1 MYQKIFIIG
10 RLGRD
15 PEMRFTPGGSPVTT
29 FSVAT
34 DRQYP
39 GADGALVKETAWFKV
54 AAWGKLAESC
64 NTYLAKGK
72 LVAVEGRLNVDGAT
86 GGPRT
91 WVGKDNTVHAA
102 FEMTAMTVRFLSPS
116 EKAVADA
123 SAEEPDQI
131 EDIPF

>member
-1 MYQKIFIIG
+1 MFQKLYIIG
-10 RLGRD
+10 RLGKD
-15 PEMRFTPGGSPVTT
+15 PEMRFTPNGSPVTT

-34 DRQYP
+34 DRQYTGP
-39 GADGALVKETAWFKV
+39 DGVLVKETAWFRV

-72 LVAVEGRLNVDGAT
+72 LVLVEGRLNVDGAT

-91 WVGKDNTVHAA
+91 WVAQDGTVRAS

-116 EKAVADA
+116 EKTTAEA
-123 SAEEPDQI
+123 SAEEPDQV